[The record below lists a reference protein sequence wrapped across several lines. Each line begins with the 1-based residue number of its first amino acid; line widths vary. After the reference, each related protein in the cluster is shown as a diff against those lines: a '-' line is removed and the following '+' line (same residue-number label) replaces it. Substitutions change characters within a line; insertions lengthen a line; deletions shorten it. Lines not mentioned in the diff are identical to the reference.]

1 MRTLKCMV
9 LGALSAIS
17 MPATML
23 AQTVDLNLQKAIEI
37 ALAENPTIKIAD
49 KDIRLKEIAD
59 KEAWQ
64 SLLPTVS
71 SQLALQHS
79 IKVAAI
85 KTPNGEFKWVKM
97 ALLLPPAE
105 SLCHCLFM
113 LLLSIRI

>member
-9 LGALSAIS
+9 LGALTAAS

-59 KEAWQ
+59 KEA
-64 SLLPTVS
+64 
-71 SQLALQHS
+71 
-79 IKVAAI
+79 
-85 KTPNGEFKWVKM
+85 
-97 ALLLPPAE
+97 
-105 SLCHCLFM
+105 
-113 LLLSIRI
+113 